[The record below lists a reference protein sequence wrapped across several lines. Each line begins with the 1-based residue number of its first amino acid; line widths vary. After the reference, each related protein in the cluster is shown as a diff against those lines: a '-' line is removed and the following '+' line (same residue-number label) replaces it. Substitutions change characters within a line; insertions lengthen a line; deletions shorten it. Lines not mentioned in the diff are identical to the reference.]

1 MAIVNLTA
9 MSALTAPADAD
20 VLYIVDDPASSALPR
35 KITYANI
42 VQRAYGSVTVNN
54 ASVAQ
59 SLSATTWTKLTTFTA
74 DGLTKNTTNSH
85 SNDRVQV
92 ANAGVYLANLT
103 ANFTTGA
110 ATDAGI
116 AVYWN
121 GSATVAKTNRTTSAT
136 SDVASVAVSGLI
148 NASSGSTNFEVY
160 AYLGSATTITIKDMV
175 LTVVRVG

>member
-1 MAIVNLTA
+1 MAIVNVTA
-9 MSALTAPADAD
+9 MAALTAPIDTD
-20 VLYIVDDPASSALPR
+20 IMYIVDGVAAGSPVPR

-54 ASVAQ
+54 ASSAQ
-59 SLSATTWTKLTTFTA
+59 SLSATTWTKLTAFTA

-92 ANAGVYLANLT
+92 TNAGVYLANLT

-110 ATDAGI
+110 ATDVGL

-121 GSATVAKTNRTTSAT
+121 AVVTVAKTNRTTA
-136 SDVASVAVSGLI
+136 
-148 NASSGSTNFEVY
+148 ASSLLQPSRSRTWC
-160 AYLGSATTITIKDMV
+160 
-175 LTVVRVG
+175 

>member
-20 VLYIVDDPASSALPR
+20 VLYIVDDPASAALPR
-35 KITYANI
+35 KITYGNI

-54 ASVAQ
+54 ASAAQ
-59 SLSATTWTKLTTFTA
+59 SLSATTWTKLTAFTA
-74 DGLTKNTTNSH
+74 DGLTKNTTNAHGS
-85 SNDRVQV
+85 DKVTV
-92 ANAGVYLANLT
+92 ANAGVYFASLT

-136 SDVASVAVSGLI
+136 SDIASIAVSGLI
-148 NASSGSTNFEVY
+148 NATAATDFEVY
-160 AYLGSATTITIKDMV
+160 AHLGAATTITIKDMV